1 MRNSTVADHPTVTPE
16 VAGSSPVAP
25 VDSAHLAL
33 ESRMRRLHRTSPMAE
48 NGLRRGKSAGRSR
61 RRPSARASVI
71 RRQQAEFNCPD
82 RRAAKREFRRKTAL
96 CADSRGFPTR
106 GGSATAR
113 GLHCDSARPLG
124 QNASLHAKGGASGR
138 DTRGL
143 AARSS
148 GGAVAL
154 LPEQGVHLA
163 HGLLQPLERAHAHP
177 LLHVLA
183 GFERRAH
190 LHPRAAIA
198 LGELDPVLSGMS
210 AIGTPPASA
219 QASVNS
225 REVGGSTAVTLHKPR
240 GVSPSGPVM

>member
-1 MRNSTVADHPTVTPE
+1 MTRAAGAYRAIVTSLQLRTTTESETRRRLRCCCARRVAALQRFRRSPPAWGSSWPSSGPNVSGTARSRLRWSRRNPHRKAVCVVPGRQASSPSSWPVTPE

-106 GGSATAR
+106 GGSATAC
-113 GLHCDSARPLG
+113 GLPL
-124 QNASLHAKGGASGR
+124 R
-138 DTRGL
+138 
-143 AARSS
+143 
-148 GGAVAL
+148 
-154 LPEQGVHLA
+154 
-163 HGLLQPLERAHAHP
+163 
-177 LLHVLA
+177 
-183 GFERRAH
+183 
-190 LHPRAAIA
+190 
-198 LGELDPVLSGMS
+198 
-210 AIGTPPASA
+210 
-219 QASVNS
+219 
-225 REVGGSTAVTLHKPR
+225 
-240 GVSPSGPVM
+240 